1 MKSLKIK
8 ISIKIIDSN
17 SEKSEKKRLTIKDIS
32 KMKLAEL
39 ENNINR
45 IKQYIDKGEIDEYTI
60 NTFSTLCGK
69 TVEILQC
76 SFTPEDEEKQKKYSK
91 MMEDIYKLEK
101 SDEFKNDNEIINE
114 SNDYNLNNN
123 KEKNENKFEDNLVNE
138 NKIDFENNDKNEIIN
153 DESINKNEKE
163 EVQNLNEKRDN

>member
-17 SEKSEKKRLTIKDIS
+17 SEKYEKKRMTIRDIS

-39 ENNINR
+39 ENNVNG
-45 IKQYIDKGEIDEYTI
+45 IKQCIDKGEIDEYTI

-76 SFTPEDEEKQKKYSK
+76 SFTQEDEEKQKKYSK
-91 MMEDIYKLEK
+91 MMEDVYKLEK
-101 SDEFKNDNEIINE
+101 SDEFKNDNEIVNE
-114 SNDYNLNNN
+114 SNDLNLNNN
-123 KEKNENKFEDNLVNE
+123 KEKNENKFEDNLVDE
-138 NKIDFENNDKNEIIN
+138 KKIDFENNDKNEIIN